1 MSKHV
6 APNHLYNL
14 PSGNNVHPCRLIHR
28 DGTLMWKHAL
38 LYNNEVN
45 MPTDQAVEAHIVK
58 TAQRLEE
65 LNSWITTSNNEP
77 WECFVPVAW
86 YVPHVAALSQGISL
100 FFKHAT
106 KDAEDIYNTLKE
118 HTQEHETLK
127 LLPTYT
133 GSKQLFFS
141 RC

>member
-6 APNHLYNL
+6 SPKHLYKL

-45 MPTDQAVEAHIVK
+45 LPTDQAVEAHIIK

-65 LNSWITTSNNEP
+65 LNSWLSNDNEP
-77 WECFVPVAW
+77 WECFVPTAW
-86 YVPHVAALSQGISL
+86 YVPNINHLSQGISL
-100 FFKHAT
+100 FFKHAIHE
-106 KDAEDIYNTLKE
+106 AEDIYDTLKE

-133 GSKQLFFS
+133 GANQLFFS